1 MHRLFKALGDP
12 HRFAIVKLL
21 LGGDRHVQA
30 LADELGI
37 TQPAVSRH
45 IRQLEATGL
54 VSAVRDGRKTLVRCP
69 PPDASPEVASILAI
83 LSGRRLAALPPPSR
97 AAADGSPA
105 SRPRTRVVSDE
116 LEDYLL

>member
-21 LGGDRHVQA
+21 LDGDRHVQA

-45 IRQLEATGL
+45 VRQLESTGL
-54 VSAVRDGRKTLVRCP
+54 VSAARDGRKTLVRCP
-69 PPDASPEVASILAI
+69 PPDVSPEVASVLAI
-83 LSGRRLAALPPPSR
+83 VSGGRVPGVASPPRTAAGRST
-97 AAADGSPA
+97 A
-105 SRPRTRVVSDE
+105 RPRVRVVSDE